1 MSIDEYILSLGYVR
15 SKKSNTIKELT
26 EEIDEIIDLEE
37 QEIRKKDPSDFFF
50 VFFFLFFF

>member
-37 QEIRKKDPSDFFF
+37 QEIRKKRNIRK
-50 VFFFLFFF
+50 